1 MNKLIIIFIGVALLI
16 TGGVIFTIGVINRPS
31 KPLEEKEYYIE
42 EAFNNF
48 DFQIETGDLLFV
60 KSSDATPKVVVEE
73 NEDEYYEVSVESN
86 TLVIKSV
93 TKKWY
98 ERITFFNFGKRKITV
113 YLPQTE
119 FDSFNLTS
127 STGDINMP
135 SDFTFNTF
143 TANVSTGD
151 IEFSSKVTGL
161 LKITTSTGDQNI
173 KNTTLGSLE
182 LVSSTGKKNIEN
194 VQTSTMTFSGSTGNL
209 NISNTTAST
218 LTYAGSTSK
227 VVLKDTIFSGDVK
240 IKTGTGDVK
249 LDKVDAANFDITTD
263 TGDIR
268 GTILLPKFFDVDSDT
283 GKENVPKTK
292 AEGNFIARSDTGD
305 IVISIAE

>member
-16 TGGVIFTIGVINRPS
+16 TGGVIFTIGILARPS
-31 KPLEEKEYYIE
+31 KPLEEKEHVIE
-42 EAFNNF
+42 ETFNSFNF
-48 DFQIETGDLLFV
+48 EIETGNLTFI
-60 KSSDATPKVVVEE
+60 KTNEATPKVVVEE
-73 NEDEYYEVSVESN
+73 NEDEYYEVSVSDN

-93 TKKWY
+93 VKKWY
-98 ERITFFNFGKRKITV
+98 ERVTFFNIGKRKITV

-119 FDSFNLTS
+119 FDSFNLKG

-135 SDFTFNTF
+135 SDFTFNSF
-143 TANVSTGD
+143 TAEISTGD
-151 IEFSSKVTGL
+151 LNFSSKVTGL
-161 LKITTSTGDQNI
+161 LKVITSTGDQYI
-173 KNTTLGSLE
+173 KNTNLGSLD
-182 LVSSTGKKNIEN
+182 LSSSTGKKVIEN
-194 VQTSTMTFSGSTGNL
+194 IVTSSIKIGGSTGNL

-218 LTYAGSTSK
+218 LTYVGSTSK

-240 IKTGTGDVK
+240 IKTSTGDVK

-268 GTILLPKFFDVDSDT
+268 GTILSSKFFDVDSDT

-292 AEGNFIARSDTGD
+292 ADGNFIARSDTGD
-305 IVISIAE
+305 IVISIVE